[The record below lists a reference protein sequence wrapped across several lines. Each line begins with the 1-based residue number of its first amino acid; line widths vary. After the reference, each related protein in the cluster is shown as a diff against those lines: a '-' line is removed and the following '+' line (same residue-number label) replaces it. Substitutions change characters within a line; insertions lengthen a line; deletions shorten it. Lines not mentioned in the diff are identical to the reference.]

1 VETIGTTTLHFL
13 GDDKKPKVTIS
24 GGEEL
29 VANIVRSFWS
39 ENDNA
44 VLHLI
49 DRVLEEKEAEINN
62 ETTLSSI
69 GSINTIAT
77 DTTTY
82 ILLHQFFRPISFLS
96 YLVAA
101 AIQLLLQDNLPLCPR
116 CLLAPTRR
124 I

>member
-13 GDDKKPKVTIS
+13 GDDKNPKVTIS

-29 VANIVRSFWS
+29 VANIVRSFWL
-39 ENDNA
+39 EKDNA
-44 VLHLI
+44 VRHLI
-49 DRVLEEKEAEINN
+49 DRVLEEKEAEIND

-82 ILLHQFFRPISFLS
+82 TASPIFAPHFILS

-101 AIQLLLQDNLPLCPR
+101 AIQLLLQDNLPLFPR
-116 CLLAPTRR
+116 FLLTPTRR